1 MLSYRNLLA
10 LGVLAYC
17 TQANPTSINIDIHCD
32 EPSVTNWCA
41 YMELYEEDTPHNHDD
56 ITTAFWCTTEHQK
69 SLDYPKMNL
78 GWDGSLAY
86 EIGYQLSHTC
96 TKDGKHKC
104 MKSEIQTVS
113 EWTEGSVS
121 FNNTIYDIGY
131 NGKCKDI
138 NAY

>member
-10 LGVLAYC
+10 LGVLVYC
-17 TQANPTSINIDIHCD
+17 IQANPTSIKIDIHCD

-78 GWDGSLAY
+78 GWDGSLDY
-86 EIGYQLSHTC
+86 EIGYQLTHTC

-104 MKSEIQTVS
+104 MKSEIQTVWEYS
-113 EWTEGSVS
+113 EGSVS

-131 NGKCKDI
+131 DGKCKDI